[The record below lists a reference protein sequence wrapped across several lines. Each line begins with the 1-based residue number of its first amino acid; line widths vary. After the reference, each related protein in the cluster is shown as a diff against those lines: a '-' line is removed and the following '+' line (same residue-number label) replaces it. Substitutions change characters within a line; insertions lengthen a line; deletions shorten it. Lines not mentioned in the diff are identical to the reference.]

1 MSMAEK
7 LIEDFGEKI
16 GGARKDL
23 YALKPRTS
31 LWRYYRLEFSGKR
44 KIYN

>member
-16 GGARKDL
+16 GGARNDL
-23 YALKPRTS
+23 YALNRTS
-31 LWRYYRLEFSGKR
+31 LWRYYRLECSGKR